1 MKQGAYV
8 ERYVDA
14 VSCIKK
20 APRTVRQLCEV
31 VGMSEAP
38 MIRLVKAMH
47 SEGLI
52 EPAGFAPAAE
62 SGGQAATKWSWVP

>member
-1 MKQGAYV
+1 MKQGANV

-52 EPAGFAPAAE
+52 EPSGFASVA
-62 SGGQAATKWSWVP
+62 GTRGQAAIKWSWVP